1 MSTPSHVLPA
11 PEAGREQT
19 EFLVIH
25 PLDDQLEEKVRS
37 DHLPP
42 LAMTLSV
49 RVSLFTLRG
58 YLLLMMLLL
67 LYHVIDLAGL
77 IAHHIK

>member
-1 MSTPSHVLPA
+1 MPNSSQVLPA
-11 PEAGREQT
+11 T
-19 EFLVIH
+19 EVGVEPRGFLVIH
-25 PLDDQLEEKVRS
+25 PLDDHPEEKVRS

-49 RVSLFTLRG
+49 RLSLFTLRA

-67 LYHVIDLAGL
+67 LYHVVDLAGL
-77 IAHHIK
+77 ITHHK